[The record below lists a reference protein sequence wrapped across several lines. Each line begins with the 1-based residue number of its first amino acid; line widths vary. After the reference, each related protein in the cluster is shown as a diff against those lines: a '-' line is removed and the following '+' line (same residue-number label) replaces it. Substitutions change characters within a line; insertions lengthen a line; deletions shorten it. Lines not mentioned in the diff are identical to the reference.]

1 MSQSSPSM
9 AWARVSAATRPPDC
23 RAAPIDA
30 LRQIAVFDR
39 MPANDGHTSRDV
51 LFVLP
56 LCRAG
61 MVVYLSA
68 RST

>member
-1 MSQSSPSM
+1 
-9 AWARVSAATRPPDC
+9 
-23 RAAPIDA
+23 
-30 LRQIAVFDR
+30 
-39 MPANDGHTSRDV
+39 MPANDGHTSRNV
-51 LFVLP
+51 LFVSP

>member
-1 MSQSSPSM
+1 
-9 AWARVSAATRPPDC
+9 
-23 RAAPIDA
+23 
-30 LRQIAVFDR
+30 
-39 MPANDGHTSRDV
+39 MPGDDGHTSRDV
-51 LFVLP
+51 QLFVSP